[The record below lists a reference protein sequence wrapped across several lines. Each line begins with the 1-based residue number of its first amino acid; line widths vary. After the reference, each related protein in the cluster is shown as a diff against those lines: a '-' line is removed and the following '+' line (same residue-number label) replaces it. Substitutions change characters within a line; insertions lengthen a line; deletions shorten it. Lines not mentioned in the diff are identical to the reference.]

1 MGDELTIKELY
12 GTLKD
17 SAKKNEVHLVSFTSK
32 NINHY
37 LIKDYDEK
45 TLLNINNKNALDDIL
60 FIDTANTGSLGK
72 TLKPEQTSLRNYMS
86 KNNFRK
92 KDEDGEIVFIYGSN
106 SGLPQIFAMHNN
118 VLGPGIGGLRENDY
132 KREHG
137 KFYLDSMITNCL
149 RLAKSMTSKGAINE
163 THSGGGKA
171 TRYNNRLTT
180 EERKD
185 KTILDKFNEKRK
197 HANFELAISL
207 NVINGFRIE
216 RGVNPYYTAKD
227 MNTKCADFDQM
238 FSEGPKTNYVVSKS
252 LEIGGTGNPSPYTA
266 IGTISSMIEGAK
278 RVFGVHENSLEGRVV
293 LLEGVGNCG
302 REVLKYLVH
311 NNAKVIAT
319 DIAKFSIERAIK
331 ELGDHADKVKF
342 VFYDQKQLKKDKYLF
357 IKENKGDIY
366 SPCALGETLN
376 EITSEL
382 LYKNGVRLIA
392 GSANEQ
398 FVDDR
403 IDRHPQLFH
412 RTGIL
417 TLPDYVVNRAGLIN
431 ARQELPDIIHRT
443 DNMVDLARET
453 SNILARI
460 LDISTKEDISPFQAV
475 QRIVDKR
482 LEYAENRV

>member
-216 RGVNPYYTAKD
+216 RGGQPILY
-227 MNTKCADFDQM
+227 C
-238 FSEGPKTNYVVSKS
+238 
-252 LEIGGTGNPSPYTA
+252 
-266 IGTISSMIEGAK
+266 
-278 RVFGVHENSLEGRVV
+278 
-293 LLEGVGNCG
+293 
-302 REVLKYLVH
+302 
-311 NNAKVIAT
+311 
-319 DIAKFSIERAIK
+319 
-331 ELGDHADKVKF
+331 
-342 VFYDQKQLKKDKYLF
+342 
-357 IKENKGDIY
+357 KGY
-366 SPCALGETLN
+366 E
-376 EITSEL
+376 
-382 LYKNGVRLIA
+382 YKMCR
-392 GSANEQ
+392 
-398 FVDDR
+398 F
-403 IDRHPQLFH
+403 
-412 RTGIL
+412 
-417 TLPDYVVNRAGLIN
+417 
-431 ARQELPDIIHRT
+431 
-443 DNMVDLARET
+443 
-453 SNILARI
+453 
-460 LDISTKEDISPFQAV
+460 
-475 QRIVDKR
+475 
-482 LEYAENRV
+482 